1 MANSTTT
8 SLASLISPIV
18 QEALF
23 VASERSIMRGLVKNF
38 DVANNTGKIAQV
50 PIYPTATAQ
59 DLTEGTDMAGTSADQ
74 TITTTT
80 KNITLA
86 EVGIMTVL
94 TDMIRDTSEQN
105 VIAHLG
111 KIFGESV
118 ARKQDTDLVNLFSGF
133 STESGGGAGQEL
145 TVAQLFKAFA
155 ELQESNAPGPYYG
168 VFHPKAIYN
177 VKSQLTNTFAGGT
190 NFAPPETANAAMRN
204 GFVGTIAGIQIFESS
219 NISIDTDGDAIGA
232 VFSPE
237 ALGIAMQNDMN
248 MEMQRNASLRAEEV
262 VMTSRYGVSEL
273 IDEYGV
279 KLTSDATI

>member
-23 VASERSIMRGLVKNF
+23 VASERSIMRGLVKSF
-38 DVANNTGKIAQV
+38 DVANNSGKVAQV
-50 PIYPTATAQ
+50 PIYPVATAQ
-59 DLTEGTDMAGTSADQ
+59 DLTEGTDMAGTAADQ

-80 KNITLA
+80 KSITLG

-111 KIFGESV
+111 KVFGESI
-118 ARKQDTDLVNLFSGF
+118 AKKQDTDLVNLFSGF
-133 STESGGGAGQEL
+133 STEASGGAGTEL

-155 ELQESNAPGPYYG
+155 ELQEDNAPGPYYG
-168 VFHPKAIYN
+168 VFHPKQIYN
-177 VKSQLTNTFAGGT
+177 VKSQLTHTFASAT
-190 NFAPPETANAAMRN
+190 ANAPTETANFAMRQ
-204 GFVGTIAGIQIFESS
+204 GYVGQIAGIQIFESS
-219 NISIDTDGDAIGA
+219 NISVDTDGDCVGA
-232 VFSPE
+232 VFSGE
-237 ALGIAMQNDMN
+237 ALGIAMQSDMN
-248 MEMQRNASLRAEEV
+248 MEIQRNASLRADEV

-273 IDEYGV
+273 IDQYGV